1 MIETFGLT
9 VGLTKLTMAKFNYL
23 EIHKAIAKSKI
34 GEKRVRA
41 KWENIVEANKSLLLK
56 EFDEHP
62 VTREILAGPAPTTE
76 NISGTLGGEG
86 NLFSFLG
93 FSFGDNPTG
102 RVRDVL
108 ETQVRTA
115 TGVRREPKT
124 DRVRFR
130 FSLRIPTQ
138 EINAASPMNWESGK
152 SWVNAIEKGVSG
164 FSHYLWKKFIGPA
177 SYSLYGI
184 QAKGTV
190 RDGSFT
196 KRDYLKE
203 IFRNFVSRLTK

>member
-1 MIETFGLT
+1 
-9 VGLTKLTMAKFNYL
+9 MARFNYIQ
-23 EIHKAIAKSKI
+23 IHKAIAKSKI
-34 GEKRVRA
+34 GEKRVRTV
-41 KWENIVEANKSLLLK
+41 WENRVEGNKSLLLK

-62 VTREILAGPAPTTE
+62 VTQEIKAGPSPSTK

-93 FSFGDNPTG
+93 FNIGDNPTD

-108 ETQVRTA
+108 ETQVRLA

-124 DRVRFR
+124 NSVRFR

-138 EINAASPMNWESGK
+138 EINAASPMTWESGK

-177 SYSLYGI
+177 SRSFYGI
-184 QAKGTV
+184 QAENTV
-190 RDGSFT
+190 RGGDFV

-203 IFRNFVSRLTK
+203 IFRNFVSRLVK

>member
-1 MIETFGLT
+1 
-9 VGLTKLTMAKFNYL
+9 MAKFNYVQ
-23 EIHKAIAKSKI
+23 IHKAIAKSKI
-34 GEKRVRA
+34 GEKRVRTV
-41 KWENIVEANKSLLLK
+41 WENRVEANKSLLLK

-62 VTREILAGPAPTTE
+62 VTREIKDGPEPSVK
-76 NISGTLGGEG
+76 NISGTLSGEG

-93 FSFGDNPTG
+93 FNLGDDPTG

-115 TGVRREPKT
+115 TGVKREPKT

-138 EINAASPMNWESGK
+138 EINAAAPMTWESGK

-177 SYSLYGI
+177 SRSFYGI
-184 QAKGTV
+184 QTENNV
-190 RDGSFT
+190 RSGDFQ

>member
-1 MIETFGLT
+1 
-9 VGLTKLTMAKFNYL
+9 MARFNYI

-34 GEKRVRA
+34 GEKRVRGV
-41 KWENIVEANKSLLLK
+41 WGNIVENNKALLLQ
-56 EFDEHP
+56 EFDAHP
-62 VTREILAGPAPTTE
+62 VTQEIKAGPAPSTK

-93 FSFGDNPTG
+93 FYAGDNPTD

-108 ETQVRTA
+108 ETQVRLA

-124 DRVRFR
+124 NSVRFR

-138 EINAASPMNWESGK
+138 EINAASPMTWESGK

-177 SYSLYGI
+177 SRSFYGI
-184 QAKGTV
+184 QAENTV
-190 RDGSFT
+190 RGGSFT

-203 IFRNFVSRLTK
+203 IFRNFVARLRK